1 MIGQILPSLTGL
13 ATSWLE
19 SKETTVQLFDRHEF
33 AMPTA
38 ALQGHVIVANVV
50 ELGHREMVA

>member
-1 MIGQILPSLTGL
+1 MIRQILSSVTGL

-19 SKETTVQLFDRHEF
+19 SKETSDQLFDRQQF

-38 ALQGHVIVANVV
+38 ALKRHVVVAYVV
-50 ELGHREMVA
+50 ELGNVDFN